1 MLNNK
6 ISRMATFAAVT
17 SVTTLLISG
26 AVFAGN
32 GDISVA
38 TSGVSAAIEA
48 FVNNSSDTDNA
59 HINTAGI
66 SVALSDYYANEA
78 NAEVTVAS
86 KEDIESILMLQP
98 EAETKKNDKTEQKE
112 EQKEDK
118 KEDKQKAESKH
129 VSYAGYK
136 QLGVANVT
144 NYLNVREEPSMSGKI
159 LGKLPM
165 NAGCEIL
172 DEANGWYK
180 IESGNVS
187 GYVSSEYLLT
197 GKKALKRAK
206 EAISTYATVTCD
218 QLKVRMEP
226 NTNCTV
232 LSRVAKD
239 ENLEVIEVLDGWV
252 KININNNIGYVSAEF
267 VNVHNSLPEGLTIKE
282 LSYGGA
288 VSDKV
293 IELIEYAKQFLG
305 NPYVYGGTSLTNGTD
320 CSGFTMRIFG
330 QFGYSLNR
338 SSGAQS
344 YNGTPVSLS
353 EIKPGDLLFY
363 SYGGSIGHVAIYI
376 GNGQIIHAGTER
388 TGICIGNAY
397 YQTPCCA
404 RRIIY

>member
-1 MLNNK
+1 MLSGKNR
-6 ISRMATFAAVT
+6 RMITFSVVT

-38 TSGVSAAIEA
+38 TSGVSAAIES
-48 FVNNSSDTDNA
+48 FINNSENTDNA
-59 HINTAGI
+59 HISTAGI
-66 SVALSDYYANEA
+66 SAALSTYYTNEKST
-78 NAEVTVAS
+78 EVTVAS
-86 KEDIESILMLQP
+86 KEDIESILMMKP
-98 EAETKKNDKTEQKE
+98 EVEPETETKKDNNKSNKKE
-112 EQKEDK
+112 E
-118 KEDKQKAESKH
+118 KAENTD
-129 VSYAGYK
+129 VSFAGYK
-136 QLGVANVT
+136 KLGVANVT
-144 NYLNVREEPSMSGKI
+144 NYLNVREEPSMTGKI

-172 DEANGWYK
+172 GEVNGWYK

-197 GKKALKRAK
+197 GQKALKRAK
-206 EAISTYATVTCD
+206 KVIATYATVTCD

-239 ENLEVIEVLDGWV
+239 ENLEVVEVLDGWV

-267 VNVHNSLPEGLTIKE
+267 VNVHESLPKGLTIKE
-282 LSYGGA
+282 LSYGGD
-288 VSDKV
+288 VSNKV
-293 IELIEYAKQFLG
+293 VDLIEYAKQFLG

-320 CSGFTMRIFG
+320 CSGFTMGVFG
-330 QFGYSLNR
+330 HFGYSLNR

-388 TGICIGNAY
+388 TGICIGNAF

>member
-1 MLNNK
+1 MQNLK
-6 ISRMATFAAVT
+6 KSRVIAFSVVT
-17 SVTTLLISG
+17 SVTTLMISG

-38 TSGVSAAIEA
+38 TSGVSAAIET
-48 FVNNSSDTDNA
+48 FINNSEDADNA
-59 HINTAGI
+59 HISTAGI
-66 SVALSDYYANEA
+66 SVALSDYYANEK
-78 NAEVTVAS
+78 NTEVTVAS
-86 KEDIESILMLQP
+86 KEDIESILMLKP
-98 EAETKKNDKTEQKE
+98 EVEEETKKEETKKE
-112 EQKEDK
+112 ETK
-118 KEDKQKAESKH
+118 KEETKKDNKH
-129 VSYAGYK
+129 VSFAGYK
-136 QLGVANVT
+136 KLGVANVT

-172 DEANGWYK
+172 EEVDGWYK

-197 GKKALKRAK
+197 GQKALKRAK
-206 EAISTYATVTCD
+206 KAIATYATVTCD
-218 QLKVRMEP
+218 QLKVRQEP
-226 NTNCTV
+226 NTNCAV
-232 LSRVAKD
+232 LSRVAQD
-239 ENLEVIEVLDGWV
+239 ENLEVVEVLDGWV

-267 VNVHNSLPEGLTIKE
+267 VKVHDSLPQGLTIKE
-282 LSYGGA
+282 LSYGGD
-288 VSDKV
+288 VSNKV

-338 SSGAQS
+338 SSAAQS

-363 SYGGSIGHVAIYI
+363 SYGSSIGHVAIYI
-376 GNGQIIHAGTER
+376 GNGQIIHASTER